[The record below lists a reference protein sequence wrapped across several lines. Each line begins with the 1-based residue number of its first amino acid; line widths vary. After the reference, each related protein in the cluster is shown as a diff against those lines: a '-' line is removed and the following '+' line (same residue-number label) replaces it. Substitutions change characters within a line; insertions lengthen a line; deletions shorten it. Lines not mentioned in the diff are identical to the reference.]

1 MAMIEVS
8 IVPIGTPTPS
18 ISQYVAG
25 AVCLL
30 QNEPG
35 IKYELTPMG
44 TILEG
49 DLEWLLVLAGRM
61 HESAFEAGAVRV
73 VTTIKIDER
82 RDKPLTMEGKVE
94 AVREKL
100 KQ

>member
-1 MAMIEVS
+1 MIEVS
-8 IVPIGTPTPS
+8 VVPIGTMTPS
-18 ISQYVAG
+18 ISRYVAG
-25 AVCLL
+25 AIRQL
-30 QNEPG
+30 QDEPD
-35 IKYELTPMG
+35 IMYELTPMG

-49 DLEWLLVLAGRM
+49 DLERLLVLAGRM

-73 VTTIKIDER
+73 ATTIKIDER

-100 KQ
+100 K